1 MIKSTAAAIA
11 RKLVPIYYNRRCN
24 RRVWRGRFEAMKQQY
39 HEQELLIAPLLCDK
53 DKTSIDVGAAYG
65 VYTIH
70 IIGASRDCLA
80 FEPQQSL
87 THELREMAEC
97 LSLPIR
103 VETVAL
109 SDVQGEANLRILEE
123 DVGRSTIEPENT
135 LEDPD
140 GSIRSETTVAVR
152 RLDDYDLESVG
163 FIKIDVEG
171 HEVSVLRG
179 GIETIRRCLPMML
192 IEIEE
197 RHRQNS
203 IHDVQNF
210 LSEIGY
216 EGYFLLNRSV
226 TPINYFD
233 LKRHQDVDHIG
244 GWKTNWKRYGV
255 YINNFFFVPVGS
267 RSRLEVAVRDVRS
280 RLSIYNAGDL
290 CAS

>member
-1 MIKSTAAAIA
+1 MIRSTAAAVIQ
-11 RKLVPIYYNRRCN
+11 KLAPTYYNRTHN
-24 RRVWRGRFEAMKQQY
+24 RRLWKKRFSAIKQQY
-39 HEQELLIAPLLCDK
+39 HEQELHVAPLLCDK

-70 IIGASRDCLA
+70 IVNASRDCLA
-80 FEPQQSL
+80 FEPHQSL
-87 THELREMAEC
+87 TFELREMAEC

-140 GSIRSETTVAVR
+140 GSRRSEITVPIR
-152 RLDDYDLESVG
+152 RLDDYHLESVG

-171 HEVSVLRG
+171 HELSVLQG
-179 GIETIRRCLPMML
+179 GIDTIRRCLPKML

-197 RHRQNS
+197 RHKQNS
-203 IHDVQNF
+203 IRDVQEF
-210 LSEIGY
+210 LSTIGY
-216 EGYFLLNRSV
+216 EGYFLLNRGL
-226 TPINYFD
+226 TPISRFD
-233 LKRHQDVDHIG
+233 FKRHQDVANIG

-267 RSRLEVAVRDVRS
+267 RSRLEAAVRDVRS